1 MDDNY
6 QVAIESTKVE
16 INNLLKQLNEFKI
29 VQLPLDHFEQMIFD
43 ENQYKSQYETE
54 QQRFEQ
60 ARLLLFEIQDTI
72 DQIDPNF
79 IQKLN
84 EIVQEIESVLQS
96 NNDMQ
101 ASKKLIKSQVDNSI
115 SLMCEIDNELGD
127 VEQ

>member
-1 MDDNY
+1 MDDKY
-6 QVAIESTKVE
+6 QLAIESTKVD

-29 VQLPLDHFEQMIFD
+29 EQLPLDHFEQMIFD
-43 ENQYKSQYETE
+43 ENQYKSQYEAE
-54 QQRFEQ
+54 QLRFEQ

-79 IQKLN
+79 IQKLDQ
-84 EIVQEIESVLQS
+84 IVQEIELVLQS
-96 NNDMQ
+96 NNEMQ
-101 ASKKLIKSQVDNSI
+101 ASKQLVKSQVDNSI